1 MNIDKYLY
9 EIIDD
14 YKNADSEEEKAEIFK
29 DFCSSIWGCKNKR
42 RTYIKSIKFKVRND
56 LLETEVGQIFNTWS
70 QADYIGYKS
79 MTKDTDWCSLIRQ
92 KINNLYTRYFDKDVI
107 LKKDYMDLLKT
118 PYNLY
123 YRWIKGVHIDTDNL
137 ADIIEDSIHKA
148 EDLKIMYQKQKMDK
162 SWEEYKKV
170 IEGFLQKIFNNC
182 KPIEEYEVDNL
193 TDKYIYELAIEDNF
207 YVKYICKYLENE
219 MKQYQRRYYELK
231 SYSTTK
237 QHKQYKRCKE
247 CGKLIEKSG
256 NKKMYCD
263 MCADIVES
271 RNATI
276 RKRKQRERE
285 KMSRNR
291 NSLTQPKI

>member
-42 RTYIKSIKFKVRND
+42 RTYIKSIKFKVKND
-56 LLETEVGQIFNTWS
+56 LLETEVGQIFNAWS
-70 QADYIGYKS
+70 HIDYIGYKS

-107 LKKDYMDLLKT
+107 LKRDYMDLLKT

-123 YRWIKGVHIDTDNL
+123 YRWIKGINIDTDNL
-137 ADIIEDSIHKA
+137 VDVIEDSIHKA
-148 EDLKIMYQKQKMDK
+148 EDLKTVYQKQKMEL

-170 IEGFLQKIFNNC
+170 VEGFLRKIFNNC
-182 KPIEEYEVDNL
+182 KPIEEYEIDNL
-193 TDKYIYELAIEDNF
+193 TNKYIYELAIEDNF
-207 YVKYICKYLENE
+207 YIKYICDSLEGE
-219 MKQYQRRYYELK
+219 MMKWQKGYYEVSRNK
-231 SYSTTK
+231 GIK
-237 QHKQYKRCKE
+237 YKRCKE

-263 MCADIVES
+263 KCADIVES

-291 NSLTQPKI
+291 NSPTQPKI

>member
-42 RTYIKSIKFKVRND
+42 RTYIKSIKFRVKND
-56 LLETEVGQIFNTWS
+56 LLETEIGQIFNVWS
-70 QADYIGYKS
+70 EVNYIGYKS
-79 MTKDTDWCSLIRQ
+79 MTKDTDWCGLIRQ

-123 YRWIKGVHIDTDNL
+123 YRWIKGMDVDTDNL
-137 ADIIEDSIHKA
+137 VDIIEDSIHKA
-148 EDLKIMYQKQKMDK
+148 EDLKIVYQKQKMEL

-182 KPIEEYEVDNL
+182 RLIDDYEIENL
-193 TDKYIYELAIEDNF
+193 TNKYIHELAVEDNF
-207 YVKYICKYLENE
+207 YIKYICKYLENE
-219 MKQYQRRYYELK
+219 MKQYQKKYYKLK

-237 QHKQYKRCKE
+237 QHKQYKRCRE
-247 CGKLIEKSG
+247 CGKLIERT
-256 NKKMYCD
+256 NNRIMYCKE
-263 MCADIVES
+263 CG
-271 RNATI
+271 
-276 RKRKQRERE
+276 KRINVIKQKDRD
-285 KMSRNR
+285 KKKKTKS
-291 NSLTQPKI
+291 